1 MGEVKL
7 IQLLLAAFAAGM
19 MVLTWLKSR
28 HARLR
33 PLAFLLWLLVWS
45 VVLLVVLFPDLTS
58 MAAGYLG
65 MGRGVD
71 LVLYVGMLY
80 IYFLL
85 FTIQEKIGQ
94 IERDLSTIVREMAF
108 MAKERGGTQW
118 IFRNPAGATDDR
130 PFQAVDAQP

>member
-1 MGEVKL
+1 MGAVKL
-7 IQLLLAAFAAGM
+7 IQVLLAAFALGM
-19 MVLTWLKSR
+19 MVVTWLKAR

-33 PLAFLLWLLVWS
+33 PLAFLLWLLLWGVA
-45 VVLLVVLFPDLTS
+45 LLVVLVPDLTS
-58 MAAGYLG
+58 LAAGYLG

-94 IERDLSTIVREMAF
+94 IERDLSTIVREIAF
-108 MAKERGGTQW
+108 MAKK
-118 IFRNPAGATDDR
+118 
-130 PFQAVDAQP
+130 

>member
-1 MGEVKL
+1 MGAVKL
-7 IQLLLAAFAAGM
+7 IQLLLAAFAVGM

-94 IERDLSTIVREMAF
+94 IERDLSMIVRELAF
-108 MAKERGGTQW
+108 MAKE
-118 IFRNPAGATDDR
+118 
-130 PFQAVDAQP
+130 

>member
-1 MGEVKL
+1 
-7 IQLLLAAFAAGM
+7 
-19 MVLTWLKSR
+19 
-28 HARLR
+28 
-33 PLAFLLWLLVWS
+33 
-45 VVLLVVLFPDLTS
+45 

-94 IERDLSTIVREMAF
+94 IERDLSTIVRDLAF
-108 MAKERGGTQW
+108 MAKK
-118 IFRNPAGATDDR
+118 
-130 PFQAVDAQP
+130 